1 MGKLLNGGLK
11 HGVTRIQN
19 SSWLDTI
26 SSQYY
31 CFQPGHGCGQIK
43 VIAILILNL
52 LLDFT

>member
-19 SSWLDTI
+19 SSCLDAI
-26 SSQYY
+26 SFQYY
-31 CFQPGHGCGQIK
+31 RFQPGHGCGQIK

-52 LLDFT
+52 LFDFT